1 MLAIVPLTAI
11 AFSMLA
17 AFPVF
22 EGVPDEFQTV
32 LFKNFLP
39 TSAEAMREYFDQFVD
54 NTAKLTA
61 VGIVGLAFIA
71 VLLLGTIGSALNA
84 IFRVIRPR
92 ALLPRILV
100 FWALLTLG
108 PLLLGASFSLSTYF
122 FALTKSIGVEAFS
135 GFFGT
140 LTVLAPTA
148 IMVVVFTLF
157 YLVIPNREIK
167 FLNAL
172 IGGLT
177 AGIMF
182 AVLREVLTLYVSNLP
197 IYQTTYG
204 AASVIPI
211 FLVWTYLSWAAV
223 LMGAVLTSSL
233 EEWRS
238 TQGVKVHTLRLHAG
252 KRLILAVNILRQL
265 FEVGKTGRGINTQL
279 LVKETN
285 FGTEAV
291 ERMLF
296 ALHQRNYLEYTS
308 NDTWVLAR
316 RLNDVT
322 LYDLMRSLEIGF
334 NPDDL
339 SIASNEW
346 RQKFLP
352 PLQELLKGEQ
362 KATDVILKDIFE
374 SNKVGSNEQDL
385 PAHLKLVS

>member
-1 MLAIVPLTAI
+1 
-11 AFSMLA
+11 
-17 AFPVF
+17 
-22 EGVPDEFQTV
+22 
-32 LFKNFLP
+32 
-39 TSAEAMREYFDQFVD
+39 
-54 NTAKLTA
+54 
-61 VGIVGLAFIA
+61 
-71 VLLLGTIGSALNA
+71 
-84 IFRVIRPR
+84 
-92 ALLPRILV
+92 
-100 FWALLTLG
+100 
-108 PLLLGASFSLSTYF
+108 LGASFSLSTYF

-197 IYQTTYG
+197 IYQTIYG
-204 AASVIPI
+204 AASVVPI
-211 FLVWTYLSWAAV
+211 LLVWTYLSWAAV

-238 TQGVKVHTLRLHAG
+238 TQGVKVHTLRLRAG
-252 KRLILAVNILRQL
+252 KRLILAINILQQL
-265 FEVGKTGRGINTQL
+265 FEAGKTGRGINTQL

-296 ALHQRNYLEYTS
+296 ALHQRNYIENTS

-352 PLQELLKGEQ
+352 PL
-362 KATDVILKDIFE
+362 
-374 SNKVGSNEQDL
+374 
-385 PAHLKLVS
+385 